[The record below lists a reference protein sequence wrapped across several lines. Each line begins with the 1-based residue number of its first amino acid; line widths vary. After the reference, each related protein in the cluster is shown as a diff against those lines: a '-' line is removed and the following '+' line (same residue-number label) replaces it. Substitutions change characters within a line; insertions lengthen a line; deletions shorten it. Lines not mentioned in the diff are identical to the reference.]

1 MKYQEA
7 VQEARRLVRQS
18 EDDQWRLAQLTY
30 EQVKAG
36 KTRQKWAQDIGVSG
50 KHAGTLYSA
59 WERFGLNRSSA
70 ERASFA
76 EAYAMVRERAGTP
89 EEARRSTDEHQAIG
103 TLRKMAPERKAQ
115 VIREALADPDVA
127 VRTLR
132 DPHTRRQLTDARE
145 HITREIEG
153 AAQIREQ
160 ASPAQRETARFTE
173 HVQVGNHLRLA
184 RFHAAE
190 ASRQLQDI
198 DDRDD
203 GYLDAFERD
212 AQEVTDAVEWFRVVL
227 RGGRVD
233 EEELARLLEGGA

>member
-1 MKYQEA
+1 VKYQEA
-7 VQEARRLVRQS
+7 VQEARQLVKRS

-30 EQVKAG
+30 EQGQQGVSQ
-36 KTRQKWAQDIGVSG
+36 RQWAADIGVT
-50 KHAGTLYSA
+50 KTHVYCLNAV
-59 WERFGLNRSSA
+59 WKRFGGLSRDQ
-70 ERASFA
+70 RPTYA
-76 EAYAMVRERAGTP
+76 EAYSMAREGAGTP

-115 VIREALADPDVA
+115 VVREALNDPDVA

-145 HITREIEG
+145 TVTREIETS
-153 AAQIREQ
+153 AEIREQ
-160 ASPAQRETARFTE
+160 ASPTQREAARFTD
-173 HVQVGNHLRLA
+173 HVQVANHLRLS

-203 GYLDAFERD
+203 SYLDRFERD
-212 AQEVTDAVEWFRVVL
+212 AKEIDDAVEWFRVVL